1 MTEGEAMDVW
11 GALGKLVPKETI
23 GKVYDDALSGPA
35 KEIGKLGTDIVR
47 PSPRHVGL
55 VP

>member
-1 MTEGEAMDVW
+1 VL
-11 GALGKLVPKETI
+11 GALGNLVPKKI
-23 GKVYDDALSGPA
+23 GKPYDDALSGPA